1 MKGLLPVKTEEML
14 TTFAQM
20 CADAYDQI
28 STPQY
33 YKGEG
38 PYLVALSTER
48 KLCQFHIYEIVEAD
62 EFLAN
67 PQEETAALGDQEFFF
82 AAAASLDLS
91 QIQKAGSQ
99 IEFQVRKIIPDTPN
113 CRLQVRKLF
122 KTDPILAGSVFFMSE
137 NGALVHSKTLLHQKN
152 TLN

>member
-14 TTFAQM
+14 TTFTRT
-20 CADAYDQI
+20 CADAYDQL

-33 YKGEG
+33 YNGEG

-48 KLCQFHIYEIVEAD
+48 KTWQFHIYEIVEAD

-67 PQEETAALGDQEFFF
+67 PQETNSAFVDQEFFF
-82 AAAASLDLS
+82 AAAASLDIS

-99 IEFQVRKIIPDTPN
+99 IEFQIRKIIPDTPS

-122 KTDPILAGSVFFMSE
+122 KTDPVLAGSVFFMSK
-137 NGALVHSKTLLHQKN
+137 NGALVHSKSILHKKN
-152 TLN
+152 MLN